1 MDGGVRDER
10 RERFRPREDAA
21 ASRLAEL
28 KVQYAQKREEYIASG
43 VLPDPS
49 KPGLLED
56 ATKLVGTCPDMCPEY
71 ERVEREVQKELDRLE
86 CFPGTTSADPAAA
99 VKIYRRPA
107 AGRELPLPEEVRPPP
122 VLQRTLDYLVHTL
135 LPADPRDQHFA
146 VVQPFMWNRT
156 RAIRQDFI
164 VQSDRG
170 AIAIACHER
179 IARYHILCLHWK
191 GGVGADAW
199 SEQQE
204 LEQLRKTLRSLIEF
218 YDDQRLLGHTYP
230 NEPEFRGYNLL
241 LHARDPETLRE
252 VELLPTDVFTAPL
265 LQWALRLRTLL
276 QRSNLLEKRG
286 QPQNTEATPHFFTRF
301 FKDLARP
308 EVSYL
313 MACLAENLFA
323 SVRIGAV
330 KTLTRAYL
338 PQHNGLPL
346 LHVTSMLGMDDQ
358 DEARSFLELLHVQ
371 IGDDDSV
378 KINKSSVLD
387 EDKSFASPFSHTLVE
402 SKRGDASCQAII
414 DGLATTAPRTQ
425 PPRTASHLV
434 PQPSPRP
441 AAPAERPAP
450 ASLSAFARAP
460 MPAWPAAPAP
470 APMPAPPVA
479 ASTPAAVSAPSM
491 PIKPMPAPRPA
502 SPAPV
507 LAPPPPAKPQVP
519 RDRLA
524 KQLAMHLCE
533 QSTKE
538 AVHEVAYSAMSHES
552 RRRAQRRRA
561 ALIETLASRLCR
573 RLVAEPSATC
583 VRRAAMEALATAQLA
598 HTRQR
603 AAWKHWRAML
613 AQVREQQRQSAR
625 LEAIRACLPHLQPS
639 RLDKHVHR
647 PVRAP
652 RLWDDER
659 HDTFS
664 RVQHASSRLWV
675 RGSMARALVDRV
687 SWLCE
692 ETMTRPLFWTAAVY
706 VEGDGVGSRWLRHK
720 MALGVA
726 DSIYTLPQGTQVRI
740 VDGTQ
745 ASDTAQSPQL
755 VVCEAGVR
763 PPVPT
768 QPTALLELA
777 WNDTKTALHEP
788 VWTPRTLVSLDDA
801 EADADA
807 LFADA
812 VEQVVTSLP
821 EEWHRPLAL
830 CTSMQP
836 LWDAWLDISDGFDA
850 WLARTSSPAVAHDAF
865 AVLTSLANLLL
876 RLTVASESLTLPMP
890 SVVVEASVSDTLAQL
905 ALHQLRDL
913 PWGDPDAK
921 ALLRAHTLEHAQSSH
936 VQIGTYMQSLLRMAL
951 AHGNEAG
958 TDISVTADS
967 LADLRSLGAR
977 ALTELAARVDA
988 EAPAPVIPARK
999 TSTAKRTITPPSHA
1013 AKRGREDGA
1022 STRIQRLLAQSAQLL
1037 QETHFSSVDWVVD
1050 GRRERVKILRHEAQ
1064 VQRLAEHM
1072 QEHGSHAWREVSA
1085 FASRLPFGGNVLFAI
1100 KSLAQGC
1107 SSLLG
1112 SMKAPLLATAENG
1125 MIILVGVLI
1134 GINMAIIS
1142 VVSEWASDLKQGYCA
1157 GGWWLNK
1164 KFCCWEEMD
1173 PAGPGNAVPKGI
1185 AAVAA
1190 AAAGNMNVTSIA
1202 AATQTAT
1209 QMSLRAVEPTLPS
1222 SSGISEIKCV
1232 IAGFN
1237 IQNFLSNWT
1246 LVIKSLGL
1254 PLAIAS
1260 GLSVGKEGPAVHVAC
1275 CMGMAVT
1282 GVLRWLVPSHSKLR
1296 EVLIA
1301 SSAAGVAVAF
1311 GSPIGGVLF
1320 ALEEMT
1326 TSFPSQTMWRTFLCA
1341 LASTVALSFMNP
1353 FRTGK
1358 LVLFQVEYNREWHY
1372 FEIVF
1377 FLLIGILGGLY
1388 GDFWLITVCKKP

>member
-1 MDGGVRDER
+1 MRHLHVPRMTSVLDTKAYRARAPRSRLPHTSLAMASTKQQAQGLHPRTSRMEACAVHAPAAMDGGVRDER

-21 ASRLAEL
+21 ATRLAEL
-28 KVQYAQKREEYIASG
+28 KVQYAQKREEYVASG

-49 KPGLLED
+49 KPGLLEN

-135 LPADPRDQHFA
+135 LPADPCDSRFA

-241 LHARDPETLRE
+241 LHVRDPETLRE
-252 VELLPTDVFTAPL
+252 VELLPTDVFTAPP

-323 SVRIGAV
+323 SVRIGAI

-346 LHVTSMLGMDDQ
+346 AHVVSVLGMDDQ

-371 IGDDDSV
+371 IGDDNSV
-378 KINKSSVLD
+378 KINKNTVLD

-414 DGLATTAPRTQ
+414 DGLATTVPRTQ
-425 PPRTASHLV
+425 PQRAMSLLA
-434 PQPSPRP
+434 PQTSAAP
-441 AAPAERPAP
+441 AAPDQQPDQQPAP
-450 ASLSAFARAP
+450 APTSLSAFARAP
-460 MPAWPAAPAP
+460 PSAWPAAPAP
-470 APMPAPPVA
+470 APPPAPPVA
-479 ASTPAAVSAPSM
+479 SAPTPAAVAAPSM
-491 PIKPMPAPRPA
+491 PFKPLPAPRPA
-502 SPAPV
+502 APAPV
-507 LAPPPPAKPQVP
+507 VAAPPPTKPKVP

-524 KQLAMHLCE
+524 KQLATHLCE
-533 QSTKE
+533 QSTGE
-538 AVHEVAYSAMSHES
+538 IVYEVAYSAMACES
-552 RRRAQRRRA
+552 RRRIQRCRA

-583 VRRAAMEALATAQLA
+583 VRHAAIEALASAQLA
-598 HTRQR
+598 HARKR
-603 AAWKHWRAML
+603 VAWKHWRAML
-613 AQVREQQRQSAR
+613 AQIREQQRQSAR

-639 RLDKHVHR
+639 RLDKRMHR
-647 PVRAP
+647 PVRTP
-652 RLWDDER
+652 RLWDEER
-659 HDTFS
+659 HDAFS
-664 RVQHASSRLWV
+664 RVQHASTRLWA

-692 ETMTRPLFWTAAVY
+692 ETMTRPLYWTAAVY

-720 MALGVA
+720 MALGA
-726 DSIYTLPQGTQVRI
+726 TDSIYTLPQGTQVRI
-740 VDGTQ
+740 VDGMR
-745 ASDTAQSPQL
+745 ASDAAHTPQL

-777 WNDTKTALHEP
+777 WKDTKSALHEP
-788 VWTPRTLVSLDDA
+788 VWTPRTLVLLDDA

-812 VEQVVTSLP
+812 VDQVVTSLP

-830 CTSMQP
+830 CTSLQP

-850 WLARTSSPAVAHDAF
+850 WLARTNSPAVAHDAF
-865 AVLTSLANLLL
+865 AALTSLANLLL
-876 RLTVASESLTLPMP
+876 RLAIASELFTLPMP
-890 SVVVEASVSDTLAQL
+890 SGVVEASVSDTLTQL

-921 ALLRAHTLEHAQSSH
+921 ALLRAHTLEHAQSGH

-951 AHGNEAG
+951 AHGTEGG
-958 TDISVTADS
+958 TDVSLTADD
-967 LADLRSLGAR
+967 LAHVRSLGAR
-977 ALTELAARVDA
+977 ALTELAGRVDA
-988 EAPAPVIPARK
+988 EAPAPVIPVRA
-999 TSTAKRTITPPSHA
+999 TNTAKRTITPPTHS

-1022 STRIQRLLAQSAQLL
+1022 STRIRRLLAQSAQLL
-1037 QETHFSSVDWVVD
+1037 QETHVD
-1050 GRRERVKILRHEAQ
+1050 
-1064 VQRLAEHM
+1064 
-1072 QEHGSHAWREVSA
+1072 S
-1085 FASRLPFGGNVLFAI
+1085 
-1100 KSLAQGC
+1100 
-1107 SSLLG
+1107 
-1112 SMKAPLLATAENG
+1112 
-1125 MIILVGVLI
+1125 
-1134 GINMAIIS
+1134 
-1142 VVSEWASDLKQGYCA
+1142 
-1157 GGWWLNK
+1157 
-1164 KFCCWEEMD
+1164 
-1173 PAGPGNAVPKGI
+1173 
-1185 AAVAA
+1185 
-1190 AAAGNMNVTSIA
+1190 
-1202 AATQTAT
+1202 
-1209 QMSLRAVEPTLPS
+1209 
-1222 SSGISEIKCV
+1222 
-1232 IAGFN
+1232 
-1237 IQNFLSNWT
+1237 
-1246 LVIKSLGL
+1246 
-1254 PLAIAS
+1254 
-1260 GLSVGKEGPAVHVAC
+1260 
-1275 CMGMAVT
+1275 
-1282 GVLRWLVPSHSKLR
+1282 
-1296 EVLIA
+1296 
-1301 SSAAGVAVAF
+1301 
-1311 GSPIGGVLF
+1311 
-1320 ALEEMT
+1320 
-1326 TSFPSQTMWRTFLCA
+1326 
-1341 LASTVALSFMNP
+1341 
-1353 FRTGK
+1353 
-1358 LVLFQVEYNREWHY
+1358 
-1372 FEIVF
+1372 
-1377 FLLIGILGGLY
+1377 
-1388 GDFWLITVCKKP
+1388 